1 MDAKIVTALVVMV
14 FAVVALKVIV
24 PVALQI
30 VPVTSDMLPEIASV
44 PVLVNVTVP
53 AETVISRHVS
63 APVIVTVYVPAWS
76 KKTLSV
82 AVGTDAP
89 DAPPDDADQLVV
101 LLVFQVPVPPTQY
114 RFAMITPQGQQE
126 HPQPAHQPAAQE

>member
-1 MDAKIVTALVVMV
+1 MV

-53 AETVISRHVS
+53 ADTVMSRHAN

-76 KKTLSV
+76 KKTLSA
-82 AVGTDAP
+82 AVGADAP
-89 DAPPDDADQLVV
+89 DDPPDDADQLVV
-101 LLVFQVPVPPTQY
+101 VVVQVPVPPTQY
-114 RFAMITPQGQQE
+114 RFAMITPQGQWE
-126 HPQPAHQPAAQE
+126 HLQLARLQAAQ